1 MDLVNFIISKIK
13 LDIKVFISFILFFLL
28 SNKAYCFECFK
39 AFNLISNDLLL
50 ITDEGL
56 FKYNIESEKLTL
68 IISNII
74 EKSDFNVEHLS
85 FAQFPEEQGGLIICR
100 IEQYVYFFSE
110 NFDSY
115 KSINISSLSDQ
126 KVEILL
132 YESNND
138 KKSFIFYYIN
148 DSMDT
153 ILLLYEYDILT
164 KELTL
169 LYNYGNKLKTLEGDT
184 VFLSSHLIS
193 CSLITEDSKDII
205 ICLTITTQYELDL
218 FSFDIKN
225 NFTFY
230 SFESIET
237 ISDLL
242 DISSIAKNS
251 KDDVL
256 FCFLEVQY
264 FKCFVYNS
272 EKKEKSVIIEYFDG
286 CYVYQNTRGI
296 KYITERRE
304 YIIYC
309 HKINPKD
316 IMFAKLDENFNKKE
330 LEGNLEYIDFSIEDC
345 YNVFSSSFI

>member
-1 MDLVNFIISKIK
+1 
-13 LDIKVFISFILFFLL
+13 
-28 SNKAYCFECFK
+28 
-39 AFNLISNDLLL
+39 
-50 ITDEGL
+50 
-56 FKYNIESEKLTL
+56 
-68 IISNII
+68 
-74 EKSDFNVEHLS
+74 
-85 FAQFPEEQGGLIICR
+85 
-100 IEQYVYFFSE
+100 
-110 NFDSY
+110 
-115 KSINISSLSDQ
+115 
-126 KVEILL
+126 
-132 YESNND
+132 
-138 KKSFIFYYIN
+138 
-148 DSMDT
+148 MDT

-272 EKKEKSVIIEYFDG
+272 EKKEKSEIIEYFDD
-286 CYVYQNTRGI
+286 CYFYQNTRGI

-309 HKINPKD
+309 HKISPKKL
-316 IMFAKLDENFNKKE
+316 MFIKLDENFNKKE
-330 LEGNLEYIDFSIEDC
+330 LEGNLEYIDFSI
-345 YNVFSSSFI
+345 